1 MFLSFSA
8 RTAQRQC
15 CLGSLKESHCF
26 SGMNAAR
33 EGTVCEVDN
42 NDQCGADSYKVK
54 VLPMVLLI
62 GCCMV
67 MLHQSCGFDSHIGHI
82 TYSE

>member
-42 NDQCGADSYKVK
+42 NDQCGADSFKVN
-54 VLPMVLLI
+54 VVPMSWLVGWFGGASCNPRVMGLI
-62 GCCMV
+62 P
-67 MLHQSCGFDSHIGHI
+67 
-82 TYSE
+82 T